1 MIHTEILSH
10 SVFRSL
16 IVKVAVFK
24 STELSV
30 AETISPTS
38 SDSFFCSPYKVS
50 LVVALLPAE
59 TRDLVSIDTNVILN
73 KKFPFGDSEKEK
85 INSHHLHRMVMQLRV
100 KSTIFDVKRGDGR
113 ERHAP
118 VLK

>member
-1 MIHTEILSH
+1 MIRTELLSH

-30 AETISPTS
+30 AETISSTS
-38 SDSFFCSPYKVS
+38 SDSFFCSPHKVS

-59 TRDLVSIDTNVILN
+59 TRDLVSIDTNVSLN
-73 KKFPFGDSEKEK
+73 KKFSFRDSEMEK
-85 INSHHLHRMVMQLRV
+85 RNSHHLHGMIMQHRV
-100 KSTIFDVKRGDGR
+100 KSTIFDVK
-113 ERHAP
+113 
-118 VLK
+118 